1 MIEKHLSVLWR
12 LNFHNQSHGSKPK
25 SLLWSSGIPPY
36 LSPLLLFI
44 ECLLL
49 SIYWHKNKEMG
60 DIVVEAP
67 RVVLGTQKHTNITT
81 MGKAMMEVV
90 GSFCE
95 SPEETPLSCCGVEA
109 SEKGRA
115 KEGFP
120 LRSFAIQVLRE
131 IR

>member
-1 MIEKHLSVLWR
+1 MKTEFSQSESWQQTQITTLELWD
-12 LNFHNQSHGSKPK
+12 P
-25 SLLWSSGIPPY
+25 SLP
-36 LSPLLLFI
+36 LSPPSFLFI

-49 SIYWHKNKEMG
+49 GIYWHKNKEMG

-67 RVVLGTQKHTNITT
+67 RVVLGTQKHTNIMT
-81 MGKAMMEVV
+81 MEKAMMEVV

-95 SPEETPLSCCGVEA
+95 SPEKRPLSCCGVEA

-115 KEGFP
+115 KEDFP
-120 LRSFAIQVLRE
+120 WRSFAIQALRE